1 MIHIVA
7 FLFTV
12 AALAA
17 TCTLTCASPPA
28 QIVEIPADVLEDK
41 LRGGMLA
48 QVIGNLNGLPHE
60 FKYINNPG
68 NVEHYTPSLPDGAQT
83 DDDTDIEWV
92 YLHEIARSRE
102 NFLPPDRI
110 IALWKQHIN
119 RRIFCANLYARGLMD
134 LGLEPPWTG
143 NVALNPWSDFNIS
156 GQFIC
161 ESFGLMA
168 PAMPQTAARL
178 GLNYT
183 HVAIDGEPAQ
193 TTQLFTT
200 MIATAF
206 VETDVNKILD
216 AGLAAVDP
224 NSDVARVVT
233 EVRQLHRDNPDD
245 WRKTR
250 RELKAR
256 WQKQGG
262 IIREKNGY
270 ELNTACTIAALLYGK
285 SDLVETLRTAFNFG
299 WDADNNAAT
308 AATIIGVIRGRRWMN
323 DQGWTIK
330 DVYRNTTRD
339 DMPNDETL
347 TSLENKL
354 IEAARITIQKNGG
367 TLGPFPAGSVPSP
380 PPGRVREGLPAVN
393 LYRIPTESPQ
403 NIEPLARP
411 ANQIARARKEFLPKL
426 KRDLAATGVTRA
438 RAAYLAI
445 CLGESEKLKTGSPAD
460 WSAAIA
466 EVQEKHPTVVRNLF
480 KSPEPTGDQLRR
492 NAEAAGLKPPAG
504 K

>member
-1 MIHIVA
+1 MKPIVA
-7 FLFTV
+7 IVCSV

-17 TCTLTCASPPA
+17 SCTPACAAPTA
-28 QIVEIPADVLEDK
+28 QFIEIPADVLEDK

-60 FKYINNPG
+60 FKYINTPG
-68 NVEHYTPSLPDGAQT
+68 NVEHYTPGLPDGAHT

-110 IALWKQHIN
+110 TALWREHIN

-134 LGLEPPWTG
+134 LGIEPPWTG

-161 ESFGLMA
+161 ESFGVMA

-206 VETDVNKILD
+206 VETDLNKILD

-224 NSDVARVVT
+224 NSDVASVVS
-233 EVRQLHRDNPDD
+233 EVRQLHRENPDD
-245 WRKTR
+245 WRATR

-262 IIREKNGY
+262 VIREKNGY

-285 SDLVETLRTAFNFG
+285 GDLVETLRTAFNFG

-308 AATIIGVIRGRRWMN
+308 AATIIGVIRGRRWMD
-323 DQGWTIK
+323 DQGWDIK

-339 DMPNDETL
+339 NMPNDETL
-347 TSLENKL
+347 TRLENKL

-367 TLGPFPAGSVPSP
+367 VIPSP
-380 PPGRVREGLPAVN
+380 FGRGLGEGALA
-393 LYRIPTESPQ
+393 YRIPTESPA
-403 NIEPLARP
+403 NIEPLATP
-411 ANQIARARKEFLPKL
+411 ADQIARAQKVFLPQL
-426 KRDLAATGVTRA
+426 KRDLAAMGVTRA

-445 CLGESEKLKTGSPAD
+445 CLGESEKLKSDSPAD

-466 EVQEKHPTVVRNLF
+466 ELQEKHPTVVLNLF

-492 NAEAAGLKPPAG
+492 SAQAAGLKLPAG

>member
-1 MIHIVA
+1 MRPIVVA
-7 FLFTV
+7 FLCVLLFAPSARAV
-12 AALAA
+12 AQEPKRQFLEV
-17 TCTLTCASPPA
+17 S
-28 QIVEIPADVLEDK
+28 ADVLEDK
-41 LRGGMLA
+41 LCGGMLA
-48 QVIGNLNGLPHE
+48 QIIGNLNGLPHE
-60 FKYINNPG
+60 FKYINEPG
-68 NVEHYTPSLPDGAQT
+68 NVTAYTPSLPKGART

-92 YLHEIARSRE
+92 YLREITRS
-102 NFLPPDRI
+102 NKSFLSPERVT
-110 IALWKQHIN
+110 ALWKRHIN
-119 RRIFCANLYARGLMD
+119 RRIFCANQYARSLMD

-156 GQFIC
+156 GQFLC

-206 VETDVNKILD
+206 VETDRDKLLD

-224 NSDVARVVT
+224 KSEIARIVS
-233 EVRQLHRDNPDD
+233 EVRGLYAKYPND
-245 WRKTR
+245 WQATR
-250 RELKAR
+250 AELKAR

-262 IIREKNGY
+262 IIRERNGY
-270 ELNTACTIAALLYGK
+270 ELNTASTVAALLYGRG
-285 SDLVETLRTAFNFG
+285 DFVETLRTAFNFG

-323 DQGWTIK
+323 DQGWNIK

-347 TSLENKL
+347 THLEDTL
-354 IEAARITIQKNGG
+354 IAATRITIQHNGG
-367 TLGPFPAGSVPSP
+367 TIPLAPK
-380 PPGRVREGLPAVN
+380 EGQGETLAAR
-393 LYRIPTESPQ
+393 YRIPTELPANVERLATPAEQ
-403 NIEPLARP
+403 LARAKQHFTP
-411 ANQIARARKEFLPKL
+411 QLARDF
-426 KRDLAATGVTRA
+426 ATPGISRV

-445 CLGESEKLKTGSPAD
+445 CLDEVEQLKSASPAD
-460 WSAAIA
+460 WSAAIKDLQTNYPHI
-466 EVQEKHPTVVRNLF
+466 VKNLF
-480 KSPEPTGDQLRR
+480 GAPEPTADPLRR
-492 NAEAAGLKPPAG
+492 RAESAGLVRPASG
-504 K
+504 SAP